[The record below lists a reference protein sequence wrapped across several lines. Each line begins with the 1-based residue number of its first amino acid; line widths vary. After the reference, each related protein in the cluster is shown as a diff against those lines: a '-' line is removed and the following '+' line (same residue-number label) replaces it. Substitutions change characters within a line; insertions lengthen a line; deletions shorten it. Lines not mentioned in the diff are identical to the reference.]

1 VISNYAL
8 TERSER
14 GRSKVILRCNYISLR
29 NAKVKESRIDR
40 RGMMRIQGIELV
52 HGNAT
57 NPDFRG
63 KNGTPQFT
71 LVRSQVRNVLR
82 H

>member
-1 VISNYAL
+1 MVSNYAL
-8 TERSER
+8 TERSEL
-14 GRSKVILRCNYISLR
+14 GRSKVILRRIYKSLR
-29 NAKVKESRIDR
+29 NAKGKESRIDR
-40 RGMMRIQGIELV
+40 RGMMRTQGIELV

-57 NPDFRG
+57 NPDFGG
-63 KNGTPQFT
+63 KNETPQFT